1 MSSDS
6 KSSPSNSSSS
16 ERDDRNI
23 DSDPKSE
30 PEPEAEPET
39 ETEVEEELEAEGNK
53 NPDLIDQS
61 LDALENQLA
70 SISMS
75 SRSPT
80 ATVEDGEREEV
91 GEEVDEVESREHP
104 ATVNGSLSGEIGAGG
119 DADFVEDRHLESNS
133 KAEPSGVNEEN
144 GSFVWRNA
152 PELDEV
158 ERPLSP
164 GSSGYAGEMGSTSG
178 GDEIIDDDE
187 DGSETRGV
195 DVENDGVSG
204 SHSQWVSGKRHAD
217 EVSRNSSSFLHL
229 IIIINMEFV
238 V

>member
-6 KSSPSNSSSS
+6 NSSPSNSSS
-16 ERDDRNI
+16 ERDDRNH

-30 PEPEAEPET
+30 PEAEPEP
-39 ETEVEEELEAEGNK
+39 EPELEPEANK

-80 ATVEDGEREEV
+80 ATFEDDEEEELEEDGAEA
-91 GEEVDEVESREHP
+91 ESREQP
-104 ATVNGSLSGEIGAGG
+104 MTVNGSLSEEIGAGG
-119 DADFVEDRHLESNS
+119 DTDFVEDQHFENNS
-133 KAEPSGVNEEN
+133 LADSSGVNEEN
-144 GSFVWRNA
+144 SSFMWRNV
-152 PELDEV
+152 PEVDEV

-164 GSSGYAGEMGSTSG
+164 GSSGYAGEMGSSSG

-187 DGSETRGV
+187 DGSEIRG
-195 DVENDGVSG
+195 VENDGVSG
-204 SHSQWVSGKRHAD
+204 SQSQWVSGKRHAD
-217 EVSRNSSSFLHL
+217 EVSWNFSSFFC
-229 IIIINMEFV
+229 ICY
-238 V
+238 